1 MIRNSVHGCV
11 VVFLLVSGL
20 NFSQI
25 TENDPNLKIT
35 EMKELYVNSV
45 KELQSIEVFKDIQLK
60 ASTSEIQ
67 PTDPN
72 VARMKI
78 ASLSVEKGGESV
90 FCLVDSNFY
99 GLNGLSLWNTLQIF
113 PSDPNSSVL
122 LCNYL
127 IPRSGKIGAVT
138 LSQQE
143 PTGVAG
149 VLRKDD
155 KRWHLFQY
163 TAKPEEVK
171 RLYYDIYFDIDFDG
185 YLDVRSV
192 VDTKLKK
199 ITRMYIMYDMEWIKV
214 DYADVYKEIPDAG
227 KMDSGNN
234 VKYEYIEGIWK
245 MRQNRTQLSVN

>member
-1 MIRNSVHGCV
+1 MKSRSMKRNY
-11 VVFLLVSGL
+11 LLSYVIGFMLLSGL

-25 TENDPNLKIT
+25 TENDPNVKIT

-67 PTDPN
+67 PADPN

-78 ASLSVEKGGESV
+78 ASLSVEKGGESI

-99 GLNGLSLWNTLQIF
+99 DLNGLSLWNTLQIF

-149 VLRKDD
+149 VLRKND

-171 RLYYDIYFDIDFDG
+171 RPYYDIYFDIDFDG

-199 ITRMYIMYDMEWIKV
+199 ITRTYIMYDMDWIKV
-214 DYADVYKEIPDAG
+214 DYADEIGRA
-227 KMDSGNN
+227 SCRER
-234 VKYEYIEGIWK
+234 V
-245 MRQNRTQLSVN
+245 

>member
-1 MIRNSVHGCV
+1 MKRNY
-11 VVFLLVSGL
+11 LLSYVIGFMLLSGL

-25 TENDPNLKIT
+25 TENDPNVKIT

-67 PTDPN
+67 PADPN

-78 ASLSVEKGGESV
+78 ASLSVEKGGESI

-99 GLNGLSLWNTLQIF
+99 DLNGLSLWNTLQIF

-149 VLRKDD
+149 VLRKND

-171 RLYYDIYFDIDFDG
+171 RPYYDIYFDIDFDG

-199 ITRMYIMYDMEWIKV
+199 ITRTYIMYDMDWIKV
-214 DYADVYKEIPDAG
+214 DYADVYKETPDAG
-227 KMDSGNN
+227 KTDSGT
-234 VKYEYIEGIWK
+234 KITYEYLEGLWK
-245 MRQNRTQLSVN
+245 IKGGQL